1 MEFSLD
7 HLQITSEIANDITH
21 VPARRSSTQ
30 TKSSFQSEVQTNSS
44 AVLEDLSSQIEDLQ
58 NKLKLNYRKLL
69 LFETENEKLIQEKN
83 KLYFDVK
90 NTQEK
95 FEILSDKNESLEAY
109 SQDIESKYKSSHEK
123 YLAFEKLCETQ
134 SIDLKRLS
142 KFHLKIKD
150 IIKPYVQSLKT
161 QIEQLTAD
169 LHKAQTMSSSFEQLN
184 SENIL
189 QVQYLKQNIDQQ
201 KNKFET
207 EKSNFIQSYEEQIH
221 FLSKEIIQ
229 YQQKNEILQSEVFK
243 LKKMNENKNFLE
255 NELIK
260 FKRSQEDDQIIITD
274 LKLKLNQFENTTNLI
289 KFENSESKNKISA
302 LESESHRLS
311 QSLESTRAQLNTK
324 IDELEKMHLRLKMLE
339 KLNTNLSQNFT
350 NQNSAELQTKS

>member
-7 HLQITSEIANDITH
+7 HLDITSDMTH
-21 VPARRSSTQ
+21 VPMRRPSVQPMTMPQ
-30 TKSSFQSEVQTNSS
+30 TEVQTSSS

-90 NTQEK
+90 NTHEK
-95 FEILSDKNESLEAY
+95 FEILADKNANLEAY

-134 SIDLKRLS
+134 AIDLKRLS

-161 QIEQLTAD
+161 QIEQLTTD
-169 LHKAQTMSSSFEQLN
+169 LHKAQTMSASFEQLN
-184 SENIL
+184 SENVL
-189 QVQYLKQNIDQQ
+189 QVQYLKQNIGQQ

-260 FKRSQEDDQIIITD
+260 FKRSQEEDQILLTD
-274 LKLKLNQFENTTNLI
+274 LKLKLNQFENTTYLGKI
-289 KFENSESKNKISA
+289 ENSESKNKIA
-302 LESESHRLS
+302 TLEAESHRLT
-311 QSLESTRAQLNTK
+311 QSLESTRAQLNSK

-350 NQNSAELQTKS
+350 SQNSAEPQTKL

>member
-7 HLQITSEIANDITH
+7 HLDITSDMTH
-21 VPARRSSTQ
+21 VPMRRPSVQPMTMPQ
-30 TKSSFQSEVQTNSS
+30 TEVQTSSS

-90 NTQEK
+90 NTHEK
-95 FEILSDKNESLEAY
+95 FEILADKNANLEAY

-134 SIDLKRLS
+134 AIDLKRLS

-161 QIEQLTAD
+161 QIEQLTTD
-169 LHKAQTMSSSFEQLN
+169 LHKAQTMSASFEQLN
-184 SENIL
+184 SENVL
-189 QVQYLKQNIDQQ
+189 QVQYLKQNIGQQ

-260 FKRSQEDDQIIITD
+260 FKRSQEEDQILLTD
-274 LKLKLNQFENTTNLI
+274 LKLKLNQFENTTYLGKI
-289 KFENSESKNKISA
+289 ENSESKNKIA
-302 LESESHRLS
+302 TLEAESHRLT
-311 QSLESTRAQLNTK
+311 QNLESTRAQLNSK

-350 NQNSAELQTKS
+350 SQNSAEPQTKL